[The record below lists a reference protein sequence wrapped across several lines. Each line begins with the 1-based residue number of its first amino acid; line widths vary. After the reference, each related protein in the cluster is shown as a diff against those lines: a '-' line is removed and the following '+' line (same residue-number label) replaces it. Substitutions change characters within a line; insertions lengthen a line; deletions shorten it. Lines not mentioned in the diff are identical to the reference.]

1 MIDNPAFDPVN
12 TVYDFIDTTSVIVH
26 AIVSCVFTK
35 RFLNNEKAE
44 IQINVSLIHNVEAY
58 YIHRKE
64 NLEKRKTRNKSQY
77 YECIDFFLLVKNGQ
91 NRKNE
96 VKSSY

>member
-1 MIDNPAFDPVN
+1 MIDNPAFDPVD

-35 RFLNNEKAE
+35 RFLNNEKGE

-77 YECIDFFLLVKNGQ
+77 YECIDFYFGQ
-91 NRKNE
+91 KWTE
-96 VKSSY
+96 QKK